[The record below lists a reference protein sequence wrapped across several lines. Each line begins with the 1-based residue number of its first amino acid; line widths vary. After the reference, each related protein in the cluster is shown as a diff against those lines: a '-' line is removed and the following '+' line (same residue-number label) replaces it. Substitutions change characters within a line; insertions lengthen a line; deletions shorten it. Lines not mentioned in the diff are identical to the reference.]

1 MLVITGLYEVCSLL
15 KNRSVQVTKKW
26 VRYMDMDVCP
36 LCNGLRQMKVPCK
49 RCRAMLV
56 DKGKVTD
63 FLDDYSAYEDIDTLQ
78 QVDGIKG
85 HASCVHYFYCESCKW
100 DEQIVI
106 HCT

>member
-1 MLVITGLYEVCSLL
+1 
-15 KNRSVQVTKKW
+15 
-26 VRYMDMDVCP
+26 
-36 LCNGLRQMKVPCK
+36 
-49 RCRAMLV
+49 MLV

-85 HASCVHYFYCESCKW
+85 HTSCVHYFYCESCKW